1 MLKVQA
7 VIMVNSD
14 NVVLPPSLMVFSK
27 VVHTPPFYYHIIC
40 SFLTVLTT
48 PPTILSLPS
57 IPQVQEGAEGRGGV
71 GSVSAQHGN
80 GGSGPVLQKSLPY

>member
-14 NVVLPPSLMVFSK
+14 NAVLLPSLMVVSK
-27 VVHTPPFYYHIIC
+27 VVHTHPFYFHIIC
-40 SFLTVLTT
+40 SFLTVLST

-57 IPQVQEGAEGRGGV
+57 IPQVQGAEGRGGV

-80 GGSGPVLQKSLPY
+80 GGSGLVLQKSLAY